1 MAWLRGLL
9 DRAVLLAGFFA
20 GGLVPGY
27 LAQYRQRVG
36 GALGQALKD
45 LAPFQAIA
53 DRLHGGSLDKLIAH
67 HLASAD
73 PTFHA
78 EGAAIRA
85 MADSVAALKTTL
97 AALDTDVFHQA
108 AYLLTHADAEMAKA
122 TWLAYRPSVGVDL
135 DSLLMAA
142 LFGLG
147 VWLAF
152 LAVWWTAAALMLR
165 LRRR

>member
-9 DRAVLLAGFFA
+9 DRAVLIAGVLAG
-20 GGLVPGY
+20 GMVPGF

-45 LAPFQAIA
+45 LSPFQAIA

-67 HLASAD
+67 HLASTD

-85 MADSVAALKTTL
+85 IVDSVAALRTTL
-97 AALDTDVFHQA
+97 AALDTDVFHQLA
-108 AYLLTHADAEMAKA
+108 HVLRAGDAEMLLA
-122 TWLAYRPSVGVDL
+122 TWAVFRPTVGLDP
-135 DSLLMAA
+135 DSLVMAGA
-142 LFGLG
+142 IG
-147 VWLAF
+147 VTLWLVF
-152 LAVWWTAAALMLR
+152 LAVWWVLARALAAV
-165 LRRR
+165 RR